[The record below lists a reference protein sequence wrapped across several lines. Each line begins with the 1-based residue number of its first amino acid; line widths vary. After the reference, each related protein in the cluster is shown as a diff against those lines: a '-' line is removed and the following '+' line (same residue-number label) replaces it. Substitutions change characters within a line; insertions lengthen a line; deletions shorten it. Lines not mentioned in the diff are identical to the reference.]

1 MVVSLLVIISALLF
15 PRFTG
20 VLARM
25 QVEGDARQLAYTL
38 RCARQEAITSGTYKA
53 VVFYFADNTYKYN
66 NKFYSFNPGTT
77 YVVTNFN
84 STYGGR
90 EACIFLPDGTSSAA
104 GRVTIRCNNS
114 YKSVIVLNT
123 TGRIRVED

>member
-1 MVVSLLVIISALLF
+1 MIISALVF

-20 VLARM
+20 VLSRL

-38 RCARQEAITSGTYKA
+38 RCARQEAVTSGSYKA
-53 VVFYFADNTYKYN
+53 VVFYFDDNTYRYN
-66 NKFYSFNPGTT
+66 NQFYSFNRGTT

-84 STYGGR
+84 SFYGGR
-90 EACIFLPDGTSSAA
+90 NACIFLPDGTSSAA
-104 GRVTIRCNNS
+104 GRVTIKCQNI